1 MNREKLIGMIENWLK
16 DNAKDLS
23 TEELNKIIHFCNGGD
38 AIHSKEK
45 IKIDLADLN
54 ENEFS
59 FFSKI
64 LKKLKIKS
72 I

>member
-1 MNREKLIGMIENWLK
+1 MDREKLIGIIENWLR

-23 TEELNKIIHFCNGGD
+23 TDKLNKIVHFCNGGD

-64 LKKLKIKS
+64 LKKLKIK
-72 I
+72 